1 MDGGDIE
8 DNEDEPSSMLEVVE
22 EESSQQMN
30 SKQPDLVNSYVII
43 IYLYFKVA
51 GCACIC

>member
-30 SKQPDLVNSYVII
+30 SKKPDLVNSYMSPLK
-43 IYLYFKVA
+43 YYNA
-51 GCACIC
+51 MC